1 MTLNLH
7 SFTTSSMNQ
16 ELQYNGKSSPDH
28 SASMKNKTQKLKTV
42 VTLLLHFRFSE
53 LLAKVRHRISSRT
66 VSYGLRRDLRVPFE
80 PVPAKI
86 PITIRPL
93 ERTDVS
99 QLLGAHGPAISKQ
112 DATEQAER
120 MSFLLEN
127 IPTCYV
133 AVTGD
138 NAPCYMQW
146 LMSSKYNSSIQTR
159 FNYVFPELAP
169 DEALLENAFT
179 PESYR
184 GMGIMSY
191 AMAHIAEHAEGLNA
205 RWVITFVAK
214 ENIPSLKGCKKAGFL
229 PYLLRDDQ
237 WFLFR
242 RKLTWTPLPEGS
254 LYPFESAQIS
264 NP

>member
-1 MTLNLH
+1 
-7 SFTTSSMNQ
+7 MNP
-16 ELQYNGKSSPDH
+16 ELQKGGKGSPGH
-28 SASMKNKTQKLKTV
+28 TASGKTKTQTIKTV
-42 VTLLLHFRFSE
+42 VTLLFHFRVSE
-53 LLAKVRHRISSRT
+53 ILAKVRHRIRSRT
-66 VSYGLRRDLRVPFE
+66 VSYGLRRDLRIPFE
-80 PVPAKI
+80 PLPAKI
-86 PITIRPL
+86 PVTIRPL
-93 ERTDVS
+93 VRNDVS
-99 QLLGAHGPAISKQ
+99 RLLGAHGPELSKQ

-138 NAPCYMQW
+138 DVPCYMQW
-146 LMSSKYNSSIQTR
+146 LMSSEYNSSIRAR
-159 FNYVFPELAP
+159 FNHVFPELAP

-191 AMAHIAEHAEGLNA
+191 AMAHIAKQAESFNA

-214 ENIPSLKGCKKAGFL
+214 ENVPSLKGCKKAGFL
-229 PYLLRDDQ
+229 PYLLRDDE

-242 RKLTWTPLPEGS
+242 RKLAWTPLPEGS
-254 LYPFESAQIS
+254 PYPFESTQIS